1 MFENFGEML
10 QDFSVEFLAGLAVV
24 VSVGVWRLWKRRQ
37 GKSEEGR
44 FVNNAPVSNQNNA
57 RVEGGTV
64 YQAGGDIYVNPDV
77 SDEVDGLL
85 KQLRVMKVLRKG
97 ERIKNDLKGDG
108 GSDDEEAARK
118 FAAEASP
125 LVRQEFGRLV
135 EKWRNMADSVCRLD
149 PDLGARAWFSAGFLL
164 KETGDILSLVV
175 EAYDRSIPLWDKSNP
190 NKGFAL
196 NNRGNA
202 RAALGDYAGAC
213 EDIRRGIS
221 LVGDDWEKVLLANL
235 ANVFIRWGRHEDAIE
250 SCDKA
255 LEMWDEY
262 ADAYTYRGLA
272 KEGLGD
278 YRDALKDFDEAI
290 RLKSGCADAH
300 RYRGCLHLQQRR
312 LEEARRDLERAVS
325 LASGPDDW
333 LGKPGVDKH
342 LSCLLRAVGEVE

>member
-1 MFENFGEML
+1 MLENFGGML
-10 QDFSVEFLAGLAVV
+10 QDFLVQLLAGLAVAAFLGV
-24 VSVGVWRLWKRRQ
+24 LGVWRWRKLRQ
-37 GKSEEGR
+37 GNSDEVQ

-108 GSDDEEAARK
+108 SSDDWEAA
-118 FAAEASP
+118 P

-135 EKWRNMADSVCRLD
+135 EKWRNMADSVCKLD

-175 EAYDRSIPLWDKSNP
+175 EAYDHSIPLWDKSNP

-202 RAALGDYAGAC
+202 KADLGNYAGAC
-213 EDIRRGIS
+213 EDIQWGMS
-221 LVGDDWEKVLLANL
+221 LVGDDWVKVLLANL
-235 ANVFIRWGRHEDAIE
+235 AHVLIRWGRHEDAIK

-255 LEMWDEY
+255 LAMWDEY

-278 YRDALKDFDEAI
+278 YRGALKDFNEAI
-290 RLKSGCADAH
+290 RLKSGLCGCASISRVFSFAAEEIGGGSEGSGK
-300 RYRGCLHLQQRR
+300 GC
-312 LEEARRDLERAVS
+312 VIS
-325 LASGPDDW
+325 VWSG
-333 LGKPGVDKH
+333 
-342 LSCLLRAVGEVE
+342 